1 MEPWVVSTGLIFLYL
16 IATIVIGVLAN
27 RRGTANM
34 EDFFLYGRQAG
45 FIVLYLTVV
54 ATFHS
59 AFAFLG
65 SGGFFY
71 THGIGFWMAGTWTVL
86 VGAITYTIGTRIWAL
101 GKKFGYITPADMLA
115 DFYESEAV
123 RVIVAMVSVLFT
135 LVYIQVQSAG
145 LGYILSVATG
155 DRISFELASA
165 ILLVV
170 AAGYLMVGG
179 LRAVYWTDVIQGI
192 WMYVAVWGGSL
203 LLTYKLF
210 GGPVELWR
218 RLAAERPE
226 MLSLPGPEGFF
237 TPGMWVGMTIALSFG
252 IIFQPHM
259 MIRYFT
265 AASSRTLK
273 LLGATTPIYLMTLF
287 IPAAF
292 VGLGGALILPDLAT
306 PDRVFP
312 ELLFRF
318 APPWLTGLI
327 LAGATAAAMS
337 TLDSILHSNM
347 TVLTRDVYQRYIA
360 PDRSQ
365 RHYLAFGRWVV
376 VGAAGGGLAADRRQP
391 RLPGGAGDA
400 VGRGCAAAHARGS
413 GRLLSDRAAP
423 HDGRRGRGGHLC
435 RIGHAL
441 PDAGRV
447 LSAPRRSRGGLVAR
461 RQLPGDHHRF
471 APDPAALEG
480 DRREGPRRGGALR
493 LRGLNGGKTGALDR
507 SGTREGPEIGAQHRI
522 HKLSHPCEPPI
533 RSPLCPRSQTS
544 PLQKGERPWTR
555 IG

>member
-1 MEPWVVSTGLIFLYL
+1 MESWVVSTTLIFVYL
-16 IATIVIGVLAN
+16 VATIVIGILAN
-27 RRGTANM
+27 RKGTSSM

-86 VGAITYTIGTRIWAL
+86 VGAITFTIGTRIWAL
-101 GKKFGYITPADMLA
+101 GKKFGYITPADMIA
-115 DFYESEAV
+115 DFYESETV
-123 RVIVAMVSVLFT
+123 RVIVAVVSVVFT
-135 LVYIQVQSAG
+135 LIYIQVQAQG
-145 LGYILSVATG
+145 LGIILSVATG
-155 DRISFELASA
+155 DRIPFAWASGL
-165 ILLVV
+165 LLVV

-192 WMYVAVWGGSL
+192 WMYIAVWAGSL

-218 RLAAERPE
+218 RLAAERPD
-226 MLSLPGPEGFF
+226 LLALPGPEGFF
-237 TPGMWVGMTIALSFG
+237 TPGIWVGLSIALSFG

-265 AASSRTLK
+265 AASAKTLK

-292 VGLGGALILPDLAT
+292 VGLGGALLMPELENA
-306 PDRVFP
+306 DRIFP
-312 ELLFRF
+312 ELLTRY
-318 APPWLTGLI
+318 APAWLTGLI

-347 TVLTRDVYQRYIA
+347 TVLTRDVYQRYVA
-360 PDRSQ
+360 KGRSD

-376 VGAAGGGLAADRRQP
+376 VGLLGVGWVLTVYNFDFLVTLVTLSGV
-391 RLPGGAGDA
+391 GALQLMPAILG
-400 VGRGCAAAHARGS
+400 VCY
-413 GRLLSDRAAP
+413 P
-423 HDGRRGRGGHLC
+423 GRRLTT
-435 RIGHAL
+435 
-441 PDAGRV
+441 
-447 LSAPRRSRGGLVAR
+447 SRGVIAGICTGLLTVYLTLEVWPRPFGVHEALWSLVANFVVTIVVS
-461 RQLPGDHHRF
+461 RF
-471 APDPAALEG
+471 
-480 DRREGPRRGGALR
+480 
-493 LRGLNGGKTGALDR
+493 
-507 SGTREGPEIGAQHRI
+507 TRPPSEATVERI
-522 HKLSHPCEPPI
+522 H
-533 RSPLCPRSQTS
+533 
-544 PLQKGERPWTR
+544 GEVERFVY
-555 IG
+555 GD

>member
-1 MEPWVVSTGLIFLYL
+1 MEAWVVSTSLIFIYL
-16 IATIVIGVLAN
+16 IATIVIGILAN
-27 RRGTANM
+27 RKGTTSM

-86 VGAITYTIGTRIWAL
+86 VGAITYTLGTRIWAL
-101 GKKFGYITPADMLA
+101 GKKFGYITPADLVA

-123 RVIVAMVSVLFT
+123 RVIVALVSVVFT
-135 LVYIQVQSAG
+135 LIYIQVQAQG

-155 DRISFELASA
+155 DRISFELASL

-170 AAGYLMVGG
+170 AAAYLMVGG

-192 WMYVAVWGGSL
+192 WMYIAVWAGSL

-218 RLAAERPE
+218 RLMAERPDL
-226 MLSLPGPEGFF
+226 LSLPGPEGFF
-237 TPGMWVGMTIALSFG
+237 TPGIWVGMTIALSFG

-273 LLGATTPIYLMTLF
+273 VLGATTPIYLMTLF

-292 VGLGGALILPDLAT
+292 VGLGGALILPDLAS

-312 ELLFRF
+312 ELLFQY

-360 PDRSQ
+360 KDRSQ
-365 RHYLAFGRWVV
+365 GHYLAFGRLVV
-376 VGAAGGGLAADRRQP
+376 VALLGVGFYLTVSQLDFLVTLVTLSGAGALQLMPAVLGVCYPGRRLHTSKGIVAGILTGLVTLYLTRVAFPQPLGIHEALWSLAANF
-391 RLPGGAGDA
+391 A
-400 VGRGCAAAHARGS
+400 VTI
-413 GRLLSDRAAP
+413 L
-423 HDGRRGRGGHLC
+423 
-435 RIGHAL
+435 
-441 PDAGRV
+441 V
-447 LSAPRRSRGGLVAR
+447 SR
-461 RQLPGDHHRF
+461 F
-471 APDPAALEG
+471 
-480 DRREGPRRGGALR
+480 
-493 LRGLNGGKTGALDR
+493 
-507 SGTREGPEIGAQHRI
+507 TRPPSEATVERI
-522 HKLSHPCEPPI
+522 H
-533 RSPLCPRSQTS
+533 
-544 PLQKGERPWTR
+544 GEVERFVY
-555 IG
+555 GD

>member
-1 MEPWVVSTGLIFLYL
+1 MEPWVVSTSLIFIYL
-16 IATIVIGVLAN
+16 IATIVIGILAN
-27 RRGTANM
+27 RKGTTSM

-65 SGGFFY
+65 SGGFFF

-86 VGAITYTIGTRIWAL
+86 VGAITYTLGTRIWAL
-101 GKKFGYITPADMLA
+101 GKKFGYITPADLVA

-123 RVIVAMVSVLFT
+123 RIIVALVSVVFT
-135 LVYIQVQSAG
+135 LIYIQVQAQG

-155 DRISFELASA
+155 DRISFELASL

-170 AAGYLMVGG
+170 AAAYLMVGG

-192 WMYVAVWGGSL
+192 WMYIAVWAGSL
-203 LLTYKLF
+203 VLTYKLF
-210 GGPVELWR
+210 GGPVELWK
-218 RLAAERPE
+218 RLMAERPDL
-226 MLSLPGPEGFF
+226 LSLPGPEGFF
-237 TPGMWVGMTIALSFG
+237 TPGIWVGMTIALSFG

-265 AASSRTLK
+265 AASGRTLK
-273 LLGATTPIYLMTLF
+273 ILGATTPIYLMTLF

-292 VGLGGALILPDLAT
+292 VGLGGALILPDLAS

-312 ELLFRF
+312 ELLFQY

-360 PDRSQ
+360 QDRSQ
-365 RHYLAFGRWVV
+365 GHYLAFGRCVV
-376 VGAAGGGLAADRRQP
+376 VALLGVGFYLTVSQLDF
-391 RLPGGAGDA
+391 LVTLVTLSGAGALQLMPA
-400 VGRGCAAAHARGS
+400 VLGVCY
-413 GRLLSDRAAP
+413 P
-423 HDGRRGRGGHLC
+423 GRRLHTATGVV
-435 RIGHAL
+435 
-441 PDAGRV
+441 AGI
-447 LSAPRRSRGGLVAR
+447 LAGLVTLYLTRVQFPQPLGIHEA
-461 RQLPGDHHRF
+461 LWSLAVNFAVTIVVSRF
-471 APDPAALEG
+471 
-480 DRREGPRRGGALR
+480 
-493 LRGLNGGKTGALDR
+493 
-507 SGTREGPEIGAQHRI
+507 TRPPSHATVERI
-522 HKLSHPCEPPI
+522 H
-533 RSPLCPRSQTS
+533 
-544 PLQKGERPWTR
+544 GEVERFVYER
-555 IG
+555 

>member
-1 MEPWVVSTGLIFLYL
+1 MQPWVVSTSLIFIYL
-16 IATIVIGVLAN
+16 IATIVIGILAN
-27 RRGTANM
+27 RKGTSSM

-45 FIVLYLTVV
+45 IIVLYLTVV

-65 SGGFFY
+65 SGGFFF

-86 VGAITYTIGTRIWAL
+86 VGAITYTLGTRIWAL
-101 GKKFGYITPADMLA
+101 GNKFGYITPADLIA

-123 RVIVAMVSVLFT
+123 RVIVALVSVIFT
-135 LVYIQVQSAG
+135 LIYIQVQAQG

-155 DRISFELASA
+155 DRISFELASL

-170 AAGYLMVGG
+170 AAAYLMVGG

-192 WMYVAVWGGSL
+192 WMYIAVWAGSL

-210 GGPVELWR
+210 GGPIELWK
-218 RLAAERPE
+218 RLMAERPDL
-226 MLSLPGPEGFF
+226 LSLPGPEGFF

-252 IIFQPHM
+252 IIFQPHL

-265 AASSRTLK
+265 AASGRTLK
-273 LLGATTPIYLMTLF
+273 VLGATTPIYLMTLF

-292 VGLGGALILPDLAT
+292 VGLGGALILPELAS

-312 ELLFRF
+312 ELLFQY

-360 PDRSQ
+360 KGRSQ
-365 RHYLAFGRWVV
+365 GHYLAFGRCVV
-376 VGAAGGGLAADRRQP
+376 VVLLGVGWLLTVVNVDFLVDLVALSGAGALQLMPAVLGVCYPGRRLNTATGVVAGILAGLVTLYLTRVQCPQPLGIHEALWSLAANF
-391 RLPGGAGDA
+391 A
-400 VGRGCAAAHARGS
+400 VT
-413 GRLLSDRAAP
+413 
-423 HDGRRGRGGHLC
+423 
-435 RIGHAL
+435 II
-441 PDAGRV
+441 V
-447 LSAPRRSRGGLVAR
+447 SR
-461 RQLPGDHHRF
+461 F
-471 APDPAALEG
+471 
-480 DRREGPRRGGALR
+480 
-493 LRGLNGGKTGALDR
+493 
-507 SGTREGPEIGAQHRI
+507 TRPPSEATVERI
-522 HKLSHPCEPPI
+522 H
-533 RSPLCPRSQTS
+533 
-544 PLQKGERPWTR
+544 GEVERFVYGR
-555 IG
+555 